1 MALSVPVFGEVDT
14 DGCSTM
20 DEDLPVL
27 EITEDGDPPWEKLDA
42 DCFRSYD
49 GYGAK
54 KASVCHGT
62 LPNIEQHSDI
72 SYPVGEDRTASSSR
86 NHNSQAGNPN
96 NGVTTDTV
104 RQVAHR
110 SKGGDKSFSRENE
123 SAKDED
129 TSFSRENESSKGE
142 DQSCSRENESAK
154 GEEKSCS
161 RENESGNSAYV
172 KTRNSG
178 AFGEK
183 LPKSILLETKT
194 DFVPEHKPRNH
205 LTFSGKPENCTSLE
219 TQTDFV
225 PEHKPR
231 NHLTFSGK
239 PENCTSLETQT
250 DFVPEH
256 KPRNH
261 LTFSGK
267 PENCTSRESELNNRN
282 LVDGKSQNGVF
293 EENKLAS
300 GILDFNEPR
309 SDSLENDKTTNDSIH
324 RNQVQITQKPSTNTS
339 ALSDGKQ
346 RHEILVKSN
355 VKPGIL
361 RKERRH
367 GGSALFD
374 EKNVSE
380 TALDGTCESHSL
392 RRDTS
397 SEDSVLDSTTG
408 LDPSKHEGGTSP
420 GGTCFTIDSCSS
432 VERKRV

>member
-1 MALSVPVFGEVDT
+1 MDIPDDDVLRVRELGRCKPGLKSAQLEAFQEADMALSVPVFGEVDT

-54 KASVCHGT
+54 KASVCRGT

-129 TSFSRENESSKGE
+129 TSFSRENESSNGE

-183 LPKSILLETKT
+183 LPKSILLETK
-194 DFVPEHKPRNH
+194 
-205 LTFSGKPENCTSLE
+205 
-219 TQTDFV
+219 
-225 PEHKPR
+225 
-231 NHLTFSGK
+231 
-239 PENCTSLETQT
+239 T

-324 RNQVQITQKPSTNTS
+324 RNQAQITQKPSTNTS

-408 LDPSKHEGGTSP
+408 LDPSKQEGGTGP